1 MTAPDPD
8 ALRRIAGECVTLVAA
23 DFGRRLDW
31 SLGSLAELDLVCASL
46 LAEGPLEEQRLE
58 LWWKIIGAYTGEV
71 VIRAYG
77 GTWISHEQ
85 AAGAF
90 AVSALGVTAF
100 PFAVAGR
107 VLSGE
112 PFKSL
117 ASFGRAF
124 PAVGERARHPS

>member
-8 ALRRIAGECVTLVAA
+8 ARRRIAGECVTLVAA
-23 DFGRRLDW
+23 DFGRRMDW

-58 LWWKIIGAYTGEV
+58 LWWK

-77 GTWISHEQ
+77 GTWSAHEQ

-100 PFAVAGR
+100 PFALASR